1 MGFIPHKYRDGQ
13 LDPWEP
19 KPAAAGLTL
28 EVGKL
33 MKLSDGK
40 LAVAT
45 ATDKPEYICMEY
57 RENQTNDG
65 QMVHVIAVSCE
76 TIYETTLSEQ
86 SASISVGS
94 TYNIDS
100 TGMMVTATGGGSIRV
115 ESYEGK
121 EAGDKVRVTIVPAAV

>member
-19 KPAAAGLTL
+19 MLASEGMAL

-33 MKLSDGK
+33 MKLESGK

-45 ATDKPEYICMEY
+45 GTDKPEYICMEHQK
-57 RENQTNDG
+57 EQTVDG

-86 SASISVGS
+86 SSSISVGS

-100 TGMMVTATGGGSIRV
+100 TGMMMTATGGGSIRV

-121 EAGDKVRVTIVPAAV
+121 ETGDKVRVTIVPGSV

>member
-19 KPAAAGLTL
+19 KPATAGLTL

-33 MKLSDGK
+33 MKLESGK

-45 ATDKPEYICMEY
+45 ATDTPEYICMEH
-57 RENQTNDG
+57 RKEQTVDG
-65 QMVHVIAVSCE
+65 QMVHVTAVSEE
-76 TIYETTLSEQ
+76 TIYETTLSEA
-86 SASISVGS
+86 SASITVGS

-121 EAGDKVRVTIVPAAV
+121 EAGDKVRVTIVPGSV